1 MALQRALD
9 LTGRRALVT
18 GGSRGVG
25 ASICEHLA
33 MCGAHVYVGYNRSG
47 DGAARTADA
56 IRDAGGSATVI
67 GANLVRPEEIRRMF
81 EVAGADGP
89 LDIYV
94 HNAAIGSFKPVLD
107 VRVNQWD
114 LSMAV
119 GPRALLVGAQ
129 EAARLMPTGGR
140 IVSVSSLGAG
150 RVVPKYGAIGA
161 AKAALESLTRYLA
174 AELAPRG
181 VLVNAV
187 TAGPLD
193 APALQFHPDADT
205 LMAEAASRTPAGRIG
220 VPADVARIVVFL
232 CSPLADW
239 VVGQTIVADGG
250 LSLWI

>member
-1 MALQRALD
+1 MTLQRALD

-33 MCGAHVYVGYNRSG
+33 LCGAHVYVGYG
-47 DGAARTADA
+47 QHADGAARTADA
-56 IRDAGGSATVI
+56 IRGAGGSATVV
-67 GANLVRPEEIRRMF
+67 GANLVRPEDIQRMF

-89 LDIYV
+89 LDIFV
-94 HNAAIGSFKPVLD
+94 HNAALGSFKPVLD

-129 EAARLMPTGGR
+129 AAATLMPNGGR
-140 IVSVSSLGAG
+140 IISVSSLGAT

-193 APALQFHPDADT
+193 APALRSHPDAEA
-205 LMAEAASRTPAGRIG
+205 LMTGSVSRTPAGRSG
-220 VPADVARIVVFL
+220 VPADVARVVLFL